1 MAGFR
6 AGAGKLKM
14 NLKHI
19 EVSVINKLLKKKKWG
34 HVIGM
39 QGTGSPKD
47 KRWNNLSNK
56 INNKVL
62 YNPWYKINIWVYTD
76 INK

>member
-19 EVSVINKLLKKKKWG
+19 EVSVTNKLLKKKNG
-34 HVIGM
+34 GM
-39 QGTGSPKD
+39 S
-47 KRWNNLSNK
+47 
-56 INNKVL
+56 
-62 YNPWYKINIWVYTD
+62 
-76 INK
+76 